1 MALLPTLPGINA
13 PIDRTEQKLDKLE
26 AKSAAKKI
34 LLAERSGMSGGATV
48 PDPWKNHDRA
58 VFLLEQEK
66 LAADARNEQA
76 IVSDDDLHTF
86 WGSRTQEGAS
96 IATGGA
102 RLVGDV
108 ASAPA
113 TAFADAQLSGVS
125 DEMRALYDVEQGYK
139 SQVEGLKS
147 AETALQFD
155 VMSGKLGPIEAAA
168 RRLELRNQQKALV
181 APDTEKLKAL
191 DVRPEQRNVAQNP
204 TGALAFAPSD
214 YQDAGLIEQELS
226 PRERIE
232 AAKNALKFA
241 GTVDKSI
248 EGITEGVINPLKR
261 DVLNADMNASVEAN
275 KASFTAASAAWDKGD
290 TGSALLETGKGIAGL
305 VKDFGANALD
315 NPDAALEYIA
325 ENVPQLAL
333 GAAGKTGQLMMAQ
346 TNLAYGADIYRKG
359 LEEYQAKNEGKLPT
373 QAEATEMLGWSL
385 SAAAAEQVGDMLTL
399 SPLKGPLSKVMGDAF
414 TQVKAGKLVTAAKE
428 LGRVPAAVASGVIS
442 EAPTEGYQTAV
453 EENLSKLNTDFDF
466 NTIAKAAGI
475 GGIVGGGLKGG
486 IETLVQTGDIVS
498 GGALTAL
505 GNQADSLKDKAKGV
519 VDADA
524 AKVAAFEEA
533 KTTGDVDKLID
544 FNADTFNPTAA
555 ITAMHHYTKTTEDD
569 VDPEDY
575 VQYGEGLVGVMEQQL
590 TVKEEAVKAL
600 PEDAT
605 ETDREALVQDF
616 EATREQ
622 VASMKLAVKSWRDEL
637 SGLTTVEDIDAAV
650 AEADTDI
657 TEADETVVAKATEST
672 SKVMTL
678 AMNRSSKVT
687 PEQLEALASNTS
699 NVLSTEQRS
708 FLTRAADAR
717 RAINALKDVEGVS
730 KEVFSGGNGNF
741 GLNDYQ
747 KDFDTAHKTG
757 NTEQATR
764 ALSELTRFTEGH
776 RAKFNLFSRAF
787 DASEKAGGTKTYS
800 FLPVGNNTGKWVVA
814 PKGMSWDAVRKK
826 GGVNISARNSGNL
839 LNAVEMEVKA
849 LEASAA
855 EMSAAMKIARPVRAQ
870 ASSATK
876 KVPKPL
882 PVQTPKDVT
891 QLSDEETSAQ
901 PVSAPKA
908 ESVSEESKEVDAL
921 QDLTSRLDSINAVV
935 PKDLTDW
942 VRANGRASTVA
953 LFERLLG
960 NPIIQAITDV
970 QLFTPEK
977 NSKRPEAGL
986 YHPKSRIIQIN
997 IAESALRHQA
1007 AGRQLKASKVV
1018 DTLIHEM
1025 VHALTYDLL
1034 ETNKELQAQVDHL
1047 QQQVRN
1053 WMKTKAGK
1061 ALPANVRERIN
1072 NSLESRHEFLTYA
1085 LTDKRAQVVFSR
1097 IPVKNG
1103 TSVLRELAD
1112 TLLRL
1117 LNEVLG
1123 SQAVPNSVLI
1133 EALNLTDELLTPLND
1148 KESTPQLNAT
1158 SDSSPEIGALEQK
1171 ETPASQDA
1179 DFEEEVSKAEA
1190 DLKAAEQK
1198 QTEEADAAEAA
1209 RRTQSWVDG
1218 RVAKTEARKS
1228 DYLGQTAG
1236 VLTAFKEAVV
1246 DRITANLFREKNL
1259 LSAYFKQ
1266 VAQSLHST
1274 TPRPLVAVSNFMA
1287 HVKVGDILMDEFLS
1301 HGMTEAQAP
1310 LVALFIQAH
1319 DKFVETINKVIPPS
1333 LNKKGLPNKDWYFRE
1348 PVEFFR
1354 NEDGKFD
1361 ANFLTAMA
1369 AGAFA
1374 LLAEEVNTPMYRTN
1388 EEIAMMLGLPKETD
1402 VGRDV
1407 RNRLRPMLAR
1417 RFAIE
1422 NKLGQFITDSLGI
1435 KIKDENTPVG
1445 ELERLRAHL
1454 GAHALN
1460 MLVELNLLQLN
1471 EVDIGTYAGK
1481 PADSVNEEDASEDEG
1496 AAGDDTIN
1504 KFRTDIFVSVPRDG
1518 KKLIEPLERIKS
1530 VSKGTGGVLATLFG
1544 MESAQQMP
1552 LLEPPKVTQ
1561 EDTNGGLQKVSKSVK
1576 RAMSKFASRQMSFR
1590 PAMTMLISAEQGFLE
1605 DIAGIENVEKL
1616 VMHAELRES
1625 AQAANDNLRRELEQL
1640 QDLWMH
1646 LSALGTPFRNF
1657 FSLPDQWKNSR
1668 IGYTG
1673 SWANMQTSK
1682 IARFLVS
1689 PVGWESE
1696 VVIDGSAP
1704 NKNQTS
1710 LDNFKL
1716 RVMEALGAKTD
1727 SQSDDVSLANW
1738 DKMTNDLDTAKHIV
1752 DAVAALR
1759 PVVALPVEQQKL
1771 SKEAQATIA
1780 NAVLKSKTKL
1790 HGFEALVALAQ
1801 YENAKAAG
1809 ESSFKAIVT
1818 SEVDGKTNGPMLS
1831 MWLLGVMDS
1840 TFAAMGGFYTHVSQ
1854 VRSFGQ
1860 WKPGNYDLYERTAS
1874 SLIGRLLSRGFEQKS
1889 LDALFNLLGSPLNED
1904 NSISKA
1910 GRDLVKNPL
1919 TTLIY
1924 GSGLETTVEKM
1935 TDVFIENVY
1944 KTMGQIAEG
1953 KAYGAQKL
1961 TGVAAWAQYQED
1973 LKEMSGMSQYLFPGE
1988 LEQAMETPMEA
1999 AALSNLRE
2007 EFKESIGKAVKD
2019 TINEDFKGYMDARKQ
2034 MVRQANGVWTM
2045 YDMVR
2050 TKLLDDLTEQLMDW
2064 GEIDFQWITVDTDKV
2079 IGKDKKGRP
2088 VFEKKKVRQP
2098 LRELTPA
2105 EKAPALEAIKDM
2117 EPRINTALSK
2127 RDGQLDAGIY
2137 VSKSARKASNSPTHT
2152 TDVKGVV
2159 NGEKTNHKSKPVMRV
2174 ESNPGVSIMANGVQ
2188 SLDGNT
2194 IVEVLAAL
2202 NLVGV
2207 HDAVLSALHDAA
2219 AAGQAMNQ
2227 QVMDML
2233 LNHSLP
2239 RESYESLERTLKGF
2253 AAYIEQNPGDIS
2265 KEALGELLNSQKED
2279 RKDPVSF
2286 TILVQRAARFAHEA
2300 DYNRLDGLS
2309 QLAVVDQYT
2318 IAAGIFDVPN
2328 SFNNLAA
2335 KKRDALSPKIDP
2347 ALLAIAAQLDEIVF
2361 AKKVPVAA
2369 KTAAKKTRSTQVT
2382 DFDLDALLQTEG
2394 ITANEV
2400 AAKLFNSIGTPQD
2413 GDTMGKL
2420 YREILKRGIKQLQGL
2435 PIVYAT
2441 SDSQIPEKAKDAY
2454 GWYHVDADGKAH
2466 LGIRGTSMGGSG
2478 VTTELVVHEILHA
2491 MVAWIID
2498 QAEKGHGSAEVL
2510 AAVADLEALRKE
2522 LKPLL
2527 EAEHSE
2533 AVSTLQE
2540 FVAWGMTNPA
2550 FQKAMAAVPMVE
2562 KGFAALKNKAQQFFR
2577 AISTIVFGVRGP
2589 AIETALSIF
2598 MARVSVIVG
2607 ESETTQ
2613 ATQAPGTYRMAA
2625 HNFNAVGLF
2634 NGLAAQGNGYTDPY
2648 LQERVAGLMST
2659 VVDAVGGP
2667 FQQFYQQI
2675 AQSATTPAGLVAN
2688 AQQQGLMPVTAG
2700 LRTSGFALGDQQAYA
2715 IEVLTETFKAI
2726 QRDTTRAAQQQLL
2739 KLFKETSKQVTAADL
2754 GGQAQWDAIFGAE
2767 AIDTD
2772 GDYLARFA
2780 AMALAYPPL
2789 VAKMGFT
2796 TQEVVRESTT
2806 LYGRL
2811 VAFFEGMMNA
2821 LSKAAHK
2828 AYAGQRADAKLDT
2841 LTKRLVLLEAKYQL
2855 RQQPSMM
2862 NDLLDGLEDKLTDV
2876 GESARKKLIELS
2888 QSSYLGGANNLY
2900 LKTAGN
2906 VVKMVAEQRVGYML
2920 DNVEKIYNRS
2930 VKGQMGILGSLFN
2943 ELRGTR
2949 DTNIMGRALMI
2960 KNKSREKERED
2971 INRDIAK
2978 LLADPFKEL
2987 SKKESDNITKV
2998 LLRTDVQALWGTF
3011 TDVEIRELL
3020 SRPAKLNAAIV
3031 QYQNQL
3037 PAALKTYYENQSDFT
3052 AFMLA
3057 VGEDKG
3063 DNTQLNIHN
3072 IADLS
3077 GTKQAGTL
3085 SDVEVEANIK
3095 VLDVLVTLKAL
3106 KFTNEG
3112 DRQNMASLMLREPE
3126 GVKTALLM
3134 HRGLM
3139 EKARTETFVGTERL
3153 MRKGYVPE
3161 IHNPHVELVPVPE
3174 GAMEDYIK
3182 QGYKYHYHL
3191 PADPAD
3197 VTYEPRVLM
3206 SVEKMTPRI
3215 VSGTLSITSMQSQ
3228 GSAVHSG
3235 LEMYDFSGVNTF
3247 NQHTNKRIAKK
3258 REQHIDRLFKA
3269 PHGKNLFDMQ
3279 VTRMTPIS
3287 NPNGEMVGY
3296 RYMMSHENRD
3306 ILLERNNNFAQVLA
3320 EMASTVFDKQTTP
3333 VHNREVLTA
3342 IKDQWEI
3349 EQSVNPEAFLLVG
3362 LDSADKDL
3370 RERYLAIPYETR
3382 KDIARIW
3389 GDNNMMIRRD
3399 LIDLHLGY
3407 RKASLTDLLTD
3418 NGKHEGIVKDF
3429 FLWLAKDVF
3438 NISPKGLRRILK
3450 AENIIMAVNQEIKD
3464 FFVVKSG
3471 VTTFW
3476 NIVSNLTLL
3485 KLYGVSIQEIV
3496 RSHKTALMGAR
3507 DWQKHDSE
3515 LRRLKAMKDSGLVI
3529 GSSSEM
3535 DQQIAVLEDQ
3545 MARNP
3550 VREVMMMGM
3559 MPTIVEDMDAAE
3571 DPYSYKSYAARKAE
3585 KVTQYIP
3592 GFVKQGAKWV
3602 YMTHDTGLYQI
3613 MSQGAQMSDFVAR
3626 YTLFEHLKTRR
3637 KNPLATGEAAIQAID
3652 AFINYDLPSNRW
3664 VQYANDMGIVR
3675 FTKYYLRIQAV
3686 LAHLYQ
3692 NNPARALFLATIEN
3706 YFSGLQTVMDS
3717 SLWNRIGSP
3726 LEGGPF
3732 DALEA
3737 IESGL
3742 VSRMLG
3748 KVF

>member
-1 MALLPTLPGINA
+1 MSDFDAAAYFKNAEARAASPVDPTKLSAKQLKVHQATQRTVARLEELAQRRLRNETDSLAGRLGFSPDGVLGSAINMAAASGNDVVKAAANAAQLPLEAVEVANKATTDEDAWLAFEMKQQGIATPEDEALLAQRSGVLGTNMEKLERAAKATEMAAAIDKNVNINGLTKQDEFSGEFQSGAPSRLIGDTANALLKGAVTVPEMAVGLADIVSKGAAGKAVEDAGINFKDTKQILDQYLT
-13 PIDRTEQKLDKLE
+13 PEQQAANAEVIQADGFVNTLKALADNP
-26 AKSAAKKI
+26 SAVKQF
-34 LLAERSGMSGGATV
+34 LAESIPAMLAGGVIGKGITKVAPMISTLG
-48 PDPWKNHDRA
+48 A
-58 VFLLEQEK
+58 G
-66 LAADARNEQA
+66 AA
-76 IVSDDDLHTF
+76 
-86 WGSRTQEGAS
+86 G
-96 IATGGA
+96 
-102 RLVGDV
+102 
-108 ASAPA
+108 
-113 TAFADAQLSGVS
+113 
-125 DEMRALYDVEQGYK
+125 
-139 SQVEGLKS
+139 EGLVMAGS
-147 AETALQFD
+147 NAEGIRQQTEDGYLTGKQAVLATLTAPVGAVVSRLGGRL
-155 VMSGKLGPIEAAA
+155 SGKLG
-168 RRLELRNQQKALV
+168 V
-181 APDTEKLKAL
+181 D
-191 DVRPEQRNVAQNP
+191 D
-204 TGALAFAPSD
+204 
-214 YQDAGLIEQELS
+214 IEQ
-226 PRERIE
+226 
-232 AAKNALKFA
+232 AA
-241 GTVDKSI
+241 VR
-248 EGITEGVINPLKR
+248 EGVEQVGR
-261 DVLNADMNASVEAN
+261 N
-275 KASFTAASAAWDKGD
+275 K
-290 TGSALLETGKGIAGL
+290 
-305 VKDFGANALD
+305 
-315 NPDAALEYIA
+315 
-325 ENVPQLAL
+325 
-333 GAAGKTGQLMMAQ
+333 
-346 TNLAYGADIYRKG
+346 
-359 LEEYQAKNEGKLPT
+359 
-373 QAEATEMLGWSL
+373 L
-385 SAAAAEQVGDMLTL
+385 SAAALT
-399 SPLKGPLSKVMGDAF
+399 
-414 TQVKAGKLVTAAKE
+414 
-428 LGRVPAAVASGVIS
+428 
-442 EAPTEGYQTAV
+442 
-453 EENLSKLNTDFDF
+453 
-466 NTIAKAAGI
+466 
-475 GGIVGGGLKGG
+475 GG
-486 IETLVQTGDIVS
+486 IEGLEEAAQTAGE
-498 GGALTAL
+498 TAL
-505 GNQADSLKDKAKGV
+505 SNVALDKEWDEGMGNALAIGAVTGAAMGAPLGLASGQDIDASAVGNQASKLAGKAKGLK
-519 VDADA
+519 DADA
-524 AKVAAFEEA
+524 AKVEAFEEA

-590 TVKEEAVKAL
+590 TAKEEAVKAL

-687 PEQLEALASNTS
+687 PEQLESLASNTS

-747 KDFDTAHKTG
+747 KDFDTAYKAG

-787 DASEKAGGTKTYS
+787 DASEKAGGAKTYS
-800 FLPVGNNTGKWVVA
+800 FLPVGNNTGKWVAA
-814 PKGMSWDAVRKK
+814 PKGMSWDDVRKK
-826 GGVNISARNSGNL
+826 GGVNISARNSGIL

-891 QLSDEETSAQ
+891 QLSDESLNEQLNQVDSNSPEFEVLDQEMTRREDEAYAQIMQEEASAQ
-901 PVSAPKA
+901 PVSAPKSEPQAKA
-908 ESVSEESKEVDAL
+908 EVSTA
-921 QDLTSRLDSINAVV
+921 
-935 PKDLTDW
+935 
-942 VRANGRASTVA
+942 
-953 LFERLLG
+953 
-960 NPIIQAITDV
+960 
-970 QLFTPEK
+970 
-977 NSKRPEAGL
+977 
-986 YHPKSRIIQIN
+986 
-997 IAESALRHQA
+997 
-1007 AGRQLKASKVV
+1007 
-1018 DTLIHEM
+1018 
-1025 VHALTYDLL
+1025 
-1034 ETNKELQAQVDHL
+1034 
-1047 QQQVRN
+1047 
-1053 WMKTKAGK
+1053 
-1061 ALPANVRERIN
+1061 
-1072 NSLESRHEFLTYA
+1072 
-1085 LTDKRAQVVFSR
+1085 
-1097 IPVKNG
+1097 
-1103 TSVLRELAD
+1103 
-1112 TLLRL
+1112 
-1117 LNEVLG
+1117 
-1123 SQAVPNSVLI
+1123 
-1133 EALNLTDELLTPLND
+1133 
-1148 KESTPQLNAT
+1148 
-1158 SDSSPEIGALEQK
+1158 
-1171 ETPASQDA
+1171 PASQDA
-1179 DFEEEVSKAEA
+1179 DFEEEVSKVEA

-1246 DRITANLFREKNL
+1246 DRITATLFREKNL

-1407 RNRLRPMLAR
+1407 RDRLRPMLAR

-1481 PADSVNEEDASEDEG
+1481 PAVSVNEEDASEDEG

-1590 PAMTMLISAEQGFLE
+1590 PTMNMLISAEQGFLE

-1696 VVIDGSAP
+1696 VVIDGSVP
-1704 NKNQTS
+1704 SKNQTS

-1973 LKEMSGMSQYLFPGE
+1973 LKEMTGMSQYLFPGE

-2019 TINEDFKGYMDARKQ
+2019 TINEDFKDYMDARKQ

-2265 KEALGELLNSQKED
+2265 KEALWELLNSQKED

-2369 KTAAKKTRSTQVT
+2369 KTAAKKNRSTQVT

-2454 GWYHVDADGKAH
+2454 GWYHVDAEGKAH

-2589 AIETALSIF
+2589 AMETALSIF

-2700 LRTSGFALGDQQAYA
+2700 LRTSGFVLGEQQAYA

-2726 QRDTTRAAQQQLL
+2726 QRDTTVAAQQQLL

-2754 GGQAQWDAIFGAE
+2754 GGQVQWDAIFGAE
-2767 AIDTD
+2767 TIDTN
-2772 GDYLARFA
+2772 GEYLARFA

-2796 TQEVVRESTT
+2796 TQEVVWESTT

-2978 LLADPFKEL
+2978 VLADPFKEL

-3063 DNTQLNIHN
+3063 DNTQLNIQN

-3471 VTTFW
+3471 VSTFW

-3559 MPTIVEDMDAAE
+3559 MPTIVEDMDAAD

>member
-13 PIDRTEQKLDKLE
+13 PIDRTEQKLDKLA

-96 IATGGA
+96 IATGTA

-181 APDTEKLKAL
+181 APDAEKLKAL

-346 TNLAYGADIYRKG
+346 TNLAYGVDIYRKG
-359 LEEYQAKNEGKLPT
+359 LEDYQAKNEGKLPT

-399 SPLKGPLSKVMGDAF
+399 SPLKGPLSKVMEDAF

-466 NTIAKAAGI
+466 NTIAKASGI

-524 AKVAAFEEA
+524 AKVEAFEEA

-590 TVKEEAVKAL
+590 TAKEEAVKAL

-605 ETDREALVQDF
+605 ETNREALVQDF

-687 PEQLEALASNTS
+687 PEQLESLASNTS

-717 RAINALKDVEGVS
+717 RAINALKNVEGVS

-747 KDFDTAHKTG
+747 KDFDTAYKAG

-814 PKGMSWDAVRKK
+814 PKGMSWDDVRKK
-826 GGVNISARNSGNL
+826 GGVNISARNSGKL
-839 LNAVEMEVKA
+839 LNAVQMEVKA
-849 LEASAA
+849 LEASTA
-855 EMSAAMKIARPVRAQ
+855 EMTAALKVAAPVQAQ
-870 ASSATK
+870 APAAPSATK
-876 KVPKPL
+876 KRPKPL
-882 PVQTPKDVT
+882 PVQAAKNTAVPAVT
-891 QLSDEETSAQ
+891 QVSDETLNEQLNQENNNPPEFAASNQDEGVQDDTRENYNEYTQMMQDEASAQ
-901 PVSAPKA
+901 PVSASKSEPQAKA
-908 ESVSEESKEVDAL
+908 E
-921 QDLTSRLDSINAVV
+921 
-935 PKDLTDW
+935 
-942 VRANGRASTVA
+942 
-953 LFERLLG
+953 
-960 NPIIQAITDV
+960 
-970 QLFTPEK
+970 
-977 NSKRPEAGL
+977 
-986 YHPKSRIIQIN
+986 
-997 IAESALRHQA
+997 
-1007 AGRQLKASKVV
+1007 
-1018 DTLIHEM
+1018 
-1025 VHALTYDLL
+1025 
-1034 ETNKELQAQVDHL
+1034 
-1047 QQQVRN
+1047 
-1053 WMKTKAGK
+1053 
-1061 ALPANVRERIN
+1061 
-1072 NSLESRHEFLTYA
+1072 
-1085 LTDKRAQVVFSR
+1085 
-1097 IPVKNG
+1097 
-1103 TSVLRELAD
+1103 
-1112 TLLRL
+1112 
-1117 LNEVLG
+1117 
-1123 SQAVPNSVLI
+1123 
-1133 EALNLTDELLTPLND
+1133 
-1148 KESTPQLNAT
+1148 ESTAPV
-1158 SDSSPEIGALEQK
+1158 SPVE
-1171 ETPASQDA
+1171 
-1179 DFEEEVSKAEA
+1179 DFEAEVSKAESDFA
-1190 DLKAAEQK
+1190 AAEAARVA
-1198 QTEEADAAEAA
+1198 EADAAEAA

-1236 VLTAFKEAVV
+1236 MLTAFNEAVV
-1246 DRITANLFREKNL
+1246 DRITASLFREKNL

-1266 VAQSLHST
+1266 VAQTLHST

-1319 DKFVETINKVIPPS
+1319 DKFVETINKVVPPS

-1407 RNRLRPMLAR
+1407 RDRLRPMLAR

-1445 ELERLRAHL
+1445 ELDRLRAHL

-1481 PADSVNEEDASEDEG
+1481 PAVSVNEEDASEDEG
-1496 AAGDDTIN
+1496 ATGDDTIN

-1696 VVIDGSAP
+1696 VVIDGSVP
-1704 NKNQTS
+1704 SKNQTS

-1738 DKMTNDLDTAKHIV
+1738 DKMTNDMDTAKHIV

-1840 TFAAMGGFYTHVSQ
+1840 TFAAMGGFFTHVSQ
-1854 VRSFGQ
+1854 VRSFGE

-1944 KTMGQIAEG
+1944 KTMGQIVEG

-1973 LKEMSGMSQYLFPGE
+1973 LKEMTGMSQYLFPGE

-2019 TINEDFKGYMDARKQ
+2019 TINEDFKDYMDARKQ

-2265 KEALGELLNSQKED
+2265 KEALGEVLNSQKED
-2279 RKDPVSF
+2279 RKDRVSF

-2369 KTAAKKTRSTQVT
+2369 KTAAKKTRSTQGT

-2454 GWYHVDADGKAH
+2454 GWYHVDAEGKAH

-2498 QAEKGHGSAEVL
+2498 QAEKGHGSPEVL

-2589 AIETALSIF
+2589 AMETALSMF

-2648 LQERVAGLMST
+2648 LQERVAGLMTT

-2726 QRDTTRAAQQQLL
+2726 QRNTTGAAQQQLL

-2767 AIDTD
+2767 AIDTN

-2978 LLADPFKEL
+2978 VLADPFKEL

-3296 RYMMSHENRD
+3296 RYMMGHENRD

-3550 VREVMMMGM
+3550 VREVMLMGM

>member
-1 MALLPTLPGINA
+1 MSEFDAAAYFREAAERAAKPLDTSLMSDKQRKVHAATQRAVARLDEIASRRIRNETESLAGQLGLDPDGLPGSVAN
-13 PIDRTEQKLDKLE
+13 
-26 AKSAAKKI
+26 
-34 LLAERSGMSGGATV
+34 
-48 PDPWKNHDRA
+48 
-58 VFLLEQEK
+58 
-66 LAADARNEQA
+66 LAA
-76 IVSDDDLHTF
+76 
-86 WGSRTQEGAS
+86 AS
-96 IATGGA
+96 
-102 RLVGDV
+102 VNDV
-108 ASAPA
+108 VKAAA
-113 TAFADAQLSGVS
+113 NAAQL
-125 DEMRALYDVEQGYK
+125 
-139 SQVEGLKS
+139 
-147 AETALQFD
+147 
-155 VMSGKLGPIEAAA
+155 P
-168 RRLELRNQQKALV
+168 LV
-181 APDTEKLKAL
+181 A
-191 DVRPEQRNVAQNP
+191 
-204 TGALAFAPSD
+204 
-214 YQDAGLIEQELS
+214 IE
-226 PRERIE
+226 
-232 AAKNALKFA
+232 
-241 GTVDKSI
+241 V
-248 EGITEGVINPLKR
+248 
-261 DVLNADMNASVEAN
+261 AN
-275 KASFTAASAAWDKGD
+275 KATTDEGAWLAFEMQQRGIATPEDKALLAKRSGVLGTNLEKLDRAAKALEMAKSIDKNVNIDGLTNQDEFTGNFQSGVPSRLIGD
-290 TGSALLETGKGIAGL
+290 T
-305 VKDFGANALD
+305 ANALLKGVVSVPEMAVGLAD
-315 NPDAALEYIA
+315 IA
-325 ENVPQLAL
+325 SK
-333 GAAGKTGQLMMAQ
+333 GAAGKAVEKAGIRFKDTKQILDQ
-346 TNLAYGADIYRKG
+346 YLTP
-359 LEEYQAKNEGKLPT
+359 EQQAANAEVL
-373 QAEATEMLGWSL
+373 QAEGFGNTLSALADNPSAIKQFLAESLPNMLAGGVIGKVVTKIAPAISTLGAGAIGEGLVMAGANAEQIRQQTEDGLLTGKQAALAALTAPFGAAVSRVGGSLANKLGVDDIEQAAVREGLKETGRNKL
-385 SAAAAEQVGDMLTL
+385 SAAVLT
-399 SPLKGPLSKVMGDAF
+399 
-414 TQVKAGKLVTAAKE
+414 
-428 LGRVPAAVASGVIS
+428 
-442 EAPTEGYQTAV
+442 
-453 EENLSKLNTDFDF
+453 
-466 NTIAKAAGI
+466 
-475 GGIVGGGLKGG
+475 GG
-486 IETLVQTGDIVS
+486 IEALEEGAQTAGE
-498 GGALTAL
+498 TAL
-505 GNQADSLKDKAKGV
+505 SNVALGKEWDEGMGNAVAIGAVTGAALGGPLGLVRGQNVDVSTVGDQAAALKVKAQGFM
-519 VDADA
+519 DADT
-524 AKVAAFEEA
+524 AKVEAFEEA
-533 KTTGDVDKLID
+533 KSTGDVDKLID
-544 FNADTFNPTAA
+544 INADTFNPTAA
-555 ITAMHHYTKTTEDD
+555 ITALHHYTKTTEDD
-569 VDPEDY
+569 VDPEDF
-575 VQYGEGLVGVMEQQL
+575 VQYGEGLVGVMENQL
-590 TVKEEAVKAL
+590 AAKEEAVKAL
-600 PEDAT
+600 PEDAP
-605 ETDREALVQDF
+605 EADRASLVQDF

-637 SGLTTVEDIDAAV
+637 DGASTLDEAETIV

-657 TEADETVVAKATEST
+657 TEADETVVAKATESAN
-672 SKVMTL
+672 KVLTL
-678 AMNRSSKVT
+678 AMNRSTKIT
-687 PEQLEALASNTS
+687 PEQMESLAANTS
-699 NVLSTEQRS
+699 NALSTEQRS
-708 FLTRAADAR
+708 FLTRSAEAR
-717 RAINALKDVEGVS
+717 RAVNALKDVEGVS
-730 KEVFSGGNGNF
+730 KEVFSGGNGNV
-741 GLNDYQ
+741 GLSSYQ
-747 KDFDTAHKTG
+747 KDFDTAYKAGDTV
-757 NTEQATR
+757 QATR
-764 ALSELTRFTEGH
+764 ALNELSRFTAGH
-776 RAKFNLFSRAF
+776 QNKFNLFSRAF
-787 DASEKAGGTKTYS
+787 DASEKAGGAKTYS
-800 FLPVGNNTGKWVVA
+800 FLPVGNNTGKWTVA
-814 PKGMSWDAVRKK
+814 PKGMSWDDVRKK
-826 GGVNISARNSGNL
+826 GGVNISARNSGKM
-839 LNAVEMEVKA
+839 LNAIQMEVKA
-849 LEASAA
+849 LEASTA
-855 EMSAAMKIARPVRAQ
+855 EMTAALKVAVPVQAQ
-870 ASSATK
+870 APAAPSATK
-876 KVPKPL
+876 KMPKPL
-882 PVQTPKDVT
+882 PVQAAKNTVIPAVT
-891 QLSDEETSAQ
+891 QLSDEALNEQLNQENNNPPEFAASNQDEGVQDDTRENYNEYTQMMQDEASAQ
-901 PVSAPKA
+901 PVSAPKSEPQA
-908 ESVSEESKEVDAL
+908 KAEESTA
-921 QDLTSRLDSINAVV
+921 
-935 PKDLTDW
+935 
-942 VRANGRASTVA
+942 
-953 LFERLLG
+953 
-960 NPIIQAITDV
+960 
-970 QLFTPEK
+970 
-977 NSKRPEAGL
+977 
-986 YHPKSRIIQIN
+986 
-997 IAESALRHQA
+997 
-1007 AGRQLKASKVV
+1007 
-1018 DTLIHEM
+1018 
-1025 VHALTYDLL
+1025 
-1034 ETNKELQAQVDHL
+1034 
-1047 QQQVRN
+1047 
-1053 WMKTKAGK
+1053 
-1061 ALPANVRERIN
+1061 
-1072 NSLESRHEFLTYA
+1072 
-1085 LTDKRAQVVFSR
+1085 
-1097 IPVKNG
+1097 PV
-1103 TSVLRELAD
+1103 
-1112 TLLRL
+1112 
-1117 LNEVLG
+1117 
-1123 SQAVPNSVLI
+1123 
-1133 EALNLTDELLTPLND
+1133 
-1148 KESTPQLNAT
+1148 
-1158 SDSSPEIGALEQK
+1158 SPVE
-1171 ETPASQDA
+1171 
-1179 DFEEEVSKAEA
+1179 DFEAEVSKAES
-1190 DLKAAEQK
+1190 DFVAAEAARVAEVD
-1198 QTEEADAAEAA
+1198 TAEAA

-1218 RVAKTEARKS
+1218 RVTKTEARKS

-1236 VLTAFKEAVV
+1236 LLTAFKEAVV
-1246 DRITANLFREKNL
+1246 DRITAPLFREKNL

-1266 VAQSLHST
+1266 AAQSLHST

-1301 HGMTEAQAP
+1301 QGLTEAQAP

-1319 DKFVETINKVIPPS
+1319 DNFVETINKVIPPS
-1333 LNKKGLPNKDWYFRE
+1333 LNKKGLPNKEWYFRE

-1388 EEIAMMLGLPKETD
+1388 EEIAMMLGLPKETN

-1445 ELERLRAHL
+1445 ELDRLRAHL

-1471 EVDIGTYAGK
+1471 EVDIGTHAGK
-1481 PADSVNEEDASEDEG
+1481 PAVSVNEEDTSEDEG

-1518 KKLIEPLERIKS
+1518 KKLIEPLERLKS

-1544 MESAQQMP
+1544 MEGAQQMP

-1590 PAMTMLISAEQGFLE
+1590 PTMTMLIGAEQGFLE

-1657 FSLPDQWKNSR
+1657 FSLPNQWKNSR

-1704 NKNQTS
+1704 SKNQTS

-1840 TFAAMGGFYTHVSQ
+1840 TFAAMGGFFTHVSQ
-1854 VRSFGQ
+1854 VRSFGE
-1860 WKPGNYDLYERTAS
+1860 WKPGNYDLYERIAS
-1874 SLIGRLLSRGFEQKS
+1874 SLIGRLLNRGFDQKS

-1924 GSGLETTVEKM
+1924 GSGLDTTVEKM

-1944 KTMGQIAEG
+1944 KTMGQIVEG

-1961 TGVAAWAQYQED
+1961 TGVAAWAQFQED
-1973 LKEMSGMSQYLFPGE
+1973 LKEMTGMSQYLFPSE

-1999 AALSNLRE
+1999 TALSNLRE

-2034 MVRQANGVWTM
+2034 MVRQANGVWNM
-2045 YDMVR
+2045 YDIVR
-2050 TKLLDDLTEQLMDW
+2050 TKLLDDLTEKLMDW
-2064 GEIDFQWITVDTDKV
+2064 GEVDFQWITVDTDKV

-2127 RDGQLDAGIY
+2127 RDGELDAGIY
-2137 VSKSARKASNSPTHT
+2137 VSKSARKASNSPTLT

-2159 NGEKTNHKSKPVMRV
+2159 NGAKTNHKSKPVMRV

-2253 AAYIEQNPGDIS
+2253 AAYIEQNPNDIS
-2265 KEALGELLNSQKED
+2265 KEALGKLLNSQKED
-2279 RKDPVSF
+2279 RKDRVSF
-2286 TILVQRAARFAHEA
+2286 TILVQRAARFAYEA

-2335 KKRDALSPKIDP
+2335 KKRDALSAKIDP
-2347 ALLAIAAQLDEIVF
+2347 ALLAIAGQLDEIVF

-2369 KTAAKKTRSTQVT
+2369 KTTAKKTRSTQDT

-2394 ITANEV
+2394 ITANV
-2400 AAKLFNSIGTPQD
+2400 IAAKLFNSIGTPQD

-2420 YREILKRGIKQLQGL
+2420 YREILKRSIKQLQGL
-2435 PIVYAT
+2435 QIVYAT

-2454 GWYHVDADGKAH
+2454 GWYHVDAEGKAH
-2466 LGIRGTSMGGSG
+2466 LGIRGTALGNSG
-2478 VTTELVVHEILHA
+2478 ITTELVVHEILHA
-2491 MVAWIID
+2491 MVAGIID
-2498 QAEKGHGSAEVL
+2498 QAEQGQGSAEVL

-2522 LKPLL
+2522 LKPQL

-2550 FQKAMAAVPMVE
+2550 FQKAMAAVPVVE

-2577 AISTIVFGVRGP
+2577 AISTIVFGARGP
-2589 AIETALSIF
+2589 AMETALSMF

-2607 ESETTQ
+2607 EAETVQ
-2613 ATQAPGTYRMAA
+2613 VAPAPGTQRMAA

-2634 NGLAAQGNGYTDPY
+2634 NGLAVQGNGYTDPY
-2648 LQERVAGLMST
+2648 LQEKVAGLMTT

-2675 AQSATTPAGLVAN
+2675 AQSASSPAALIAN

-2726 QRDTTRAAQQQLL
+2726 QRDTTLEAEKQLL
-2739 KLFKETSKQVTAADL
+2739 KLFKEASQQVTAADL
-2754 GGQAQWDAIFGAE
+2754 GGQTQWDAVFGAK
-2767 AIDTD
+2767 AIDD
-2772 GDYLARFA
+2772 QGAYLARFA

-2796 TQEVVRESTT
+2796 TQEVTQTATT
-2806 LYGRL
+2806 LYERL
-2811 VAFFEGMMNA
+2811 VAFFESMMNILA
-2821 LSKAAHK
+2821 KAAHK
-2828 AYAGQRADAKLDT
+2828 AYGGQQADAKLDT

-2855 RQQPSMM
+2855 RQQPGRFDS
-2862 NDLLDGLEDKLTDV
+2862 LLEGLEDRM
-2876 GESARKKLIELS
+2876 ESAGDSVRSKLIELS
-2888 QSSYLGGANNLY
+2888 KSSYMGGANNLL
-2900 LKTAGN
+2900 LKTTGN
-2906 VVKMVAEQRVGYML
+2906 VVNVVVEQRVGQL
-2920 DNVEKIYNRS
+2920 LNNVEKLYNRS

-2943 ELRGTR
+2943 ELRNTR
-2949 DTNIMGRALMI
+2949 DTNLLARVLL
-2960 KNKSREKERED
+2960 NKTKTREKERKD

-2978 LLADPFKEL
+2978 VLRDAFKEL
-2987 SKKESDNITKV
+2987 STTETKGITQV
-2998 LLRTDVQALWGTF
+2998 LLRTDVQALLGTF
-3011 TDVEIRELL
+3011 TEVEIQGLL
-3020 SRPAKLNAAIV
+3020 SSPAKLAAAV
-3031 QYQNQL
+3031 LQYQQQL

-3063 DNTQLNIHN
+3063 ASTALNVLN

-3077 GTKQAGTL
+3077 GTKKKGTL
-3085 SDVEVEANIK
+3085 SDVEVETNSK
-3095 VLDVLVTLKAL
+3095 LLDVLITLKAL
-3106 KFTNEG
+3106 QFTPVAQRESMS
-3112 DRQNMASLMLREPE
+3112 QLMGREPE
-3126 GVKTALLM
+3126 GVKTALLL
-3134 HRGLM
+3134 HRNLM

-3161 IHNPHVELVPVPE
+3161 IHNPFIEPVVVPAGLKE
-3174 GAMEDYIK
+3174 EYIK
-3182 QGYKYHYHL
+3182 QGYTYHYDL
-3191 PADPAD
+3191 PADPSD

-3206 SVEKMTPRI
+3206 TVEKMTPRI
-3215 VSGTLSITSMQSQ
+3215 VSGTLSTTSMQSQ

-3235 LEMYDFSGVNTF
+3235 LEMYDFSGLN
-3247 NQHTNKRIAKK
+3247 NYNLLTNNRIAKK
-3258 REQHIDRLFKA
+3258 REQAINQLFTK
-3269 PHGKNLFDMQ
+3269 PHGKDLFKDQ
-3279 VTRMTPIS
+3279 STHMTPVF
-3287 NPNGEMVGY
+3287 NPNGDIVGY
-3296 RYMMSHENRD
+3296 RYMMNHEGRNAV
-3306 ILLERNNNFAQVLA
+3306 LERNNNFAQVLA
-3320 EMASTVFDKQTTP
+3320 EMASSVFDKRTTP

-3342 IKDQWEI
+3342 IKQQWEL
-3349 EQSVNPEAFLLVG
+3349 EQSDNPEAFLLVG

-3407 RKASLTDLLTD
+3407 RKASLIDLLTD
-3418 NGKHEGIVKDF
+3418 DGKHTGVVKSF

-3438 NISPKGLRRILK
+3438 NIGPKGLRRILK

-3476 NIVSNLTLL
+3476 NIVSNLSLL
-3485 KLYGVSIQEIV
+3485 KLYGVSIREV
-3496 RSHKTALMGAR
+3496 WRSHRVALKGAR
-3507 DWQKHDSE
+3507 DWHRDDSE
-3515 LRRLKAMKDSGLVI
+3515 LRRLTAMKDSGLVI

-3535 DQQIAVLEDQ
+3535 DQQIAILEGQ
-3545 MARNP
+3545 MARNQ
-3550 VREVMMMGM
+3550 VREVMLLGM
-3559 MPTIVEDMDAAE
+3559 MPTIVEDMDAAD

-3602 YMTHDTGLYQI
+3602 YMTHDTGLYQV

-3626 YTLFEHLKTRR
+3626 YTLYEHLKTRR
-3637 KNPLATGEAAIQAID
+3637 KNPLNTGEAAIQAID

-3664 VQYANDMGIVR
+3664 VQYANDMGMVR

-3692 NNPARALFLATIEN
+3692 TNPARALFLATIEN

-3742 VSRMLG
+3742 VARALG
-3748 KVF
+3748 KIF

>member
-1 MALLPTLPGINA
+1 MSEFDAAAYFREAAERAAKPLDTSRMSDKQREVHAATQRAVARLDEIASRRIRNETESLAGQLGLDPDGLPGSVANLAAASVNDAVKAAANA
-13 PIDRTEQKLDKLE
+13 AQLPLE
-26 AKSAAKKI
+26 A
-34 LLAERSGMSGGATV
+34 
-48 PDPWKNHDRA
+48 
-58 VFLLEQEK
+58 
-66 LAADARNEQA
+66 
-76 IVSDDDLHTF
+76 
-86 WGSRTQEGAS
+86 
-96 IATGGA
+96 
-102 RLVGDV
+102 
-108 ASAPA
+108 
-113 TAFADAQLSGVS
+113 
-125 DEMRALYDVEQGYK
+125 
-139 SQVEGLKS
+139 
-147 AETALQFD
+147 
-155 VMSGKLGPIEAAA
+155 IE
-168 RRLELRNQQKALV
+168 V
-181 APDTEKLKAL
+181 
-191 DVRPEQRNVAQNP
+191 
-204 TGALAFAPSD
+204 
-214 YQDAGLIEQELS
+214 
-226 PRERIE
+226 
-232 AAKNALKFA
+232 
-241 GTVDKSI
+241 
-248 EGITEGVINPLKR
+248 
-261 DVLNADMNASVEAN
+261 AN
-275 KASFTAASAAWDKGD
+275 KATTDEDAWLAFEMQQRGIATPEDKALLAKRSGVLGTNLEKLDRAAKALEMAKSIDKNVNIDGLTNQDEFTGNFQSGVPSRLIGD
-290 TGSALLETGKGIAGL
+290 T
-305 VKDFGANALD
+305 ANALLKGAVSVPEMAVGLAD
-315 NPDAALEYIA
+315 IA
-325 ENVPQLAL
+325 SK
-333 GAAGKTGQLMMAQ
+333 GAAGKAV
-346 TNLAYGADIYRKG
+346 
-359 LEEYQAKNEGKLPT
+359 EEAGIRFKDTKQILDQYLTPEQQAANAEVL
-373 QAEATEMLGWSL
+373 QAEGFGNTLSALADNPSAIKQFLAESLPSMLAGGVIGKGVAKLAPAISTLGAGAIGEGLVMAGANAEQIRQQTEDGLLTGKQAALAALTAPLGAAVSRVGGRLANKLGVDDIEQAAVREGLKETGRNKL
-385 SAAAAEQVGDMLTL
+385 SAAVLT
-399 SPLKGPLSKVMGDAF
+399 
-414 TQVKAGKLVTAAKE
+414 
-428 LGRVPAAVASGVIS
+428 
-442 EAPTEGYQTAV
+442 
-453 EENLSKLNTDFDF
+453 
-466 NTIAKAAGI
+466 
-475 GGIVGGGLKGG
+475 GG
-486 IETLVQTGDIVS
+486 IEALEEGAQTAGE
-498 GGALTAL
+498 TAL
-505 GNQADSLKDKAKGV
+505 SNVALGKEWDEGMGNAVAIGAVTGAALGGPLGLASGQDVDVSALAGKVKGLKE
-519 VDADA
+519 ADA
-524 AKVAAFEEA
+524 AKVEAFEEA

-544 FNADTFNPTAA
+544 INADTFNPTAA
-555 ITAMHHYTKTTEDD
+555 ITALNHYTKTTEDD
-569 VDPEDY
+569 VDPEDFF
-575 VQYGEGLVGVMEQQL
+575 QYGEGLVGVMENQL
-590 TVKEEAVKAL
+590 AAKEEAVKAL
-600 PEDAT
+600 PEDAP
-605 ETDREALVQDF
+605 EADRASLVQDF

-637 SGLTTVEDIDAAV
+637 DGALTLDEAETLV

-657 TEADETVVAKATEST
+657 TDADETVVAKATEST
-672 SKVMTL
+672 SKVLTL
-678 AMNRSSKVT
+678 AMNRSTKIT
-687 PEQLEALASNTS
+687 PDQMESLAANTS
-699 NVLSTEQRS
+699 NALSTEQRS
-708 FLTRAADAR
+708 FLSRSAEAR
-717 RAINALKDVEGVS
+717 RAVNALKDVEGVS
-730 KEVFSGGNGNF
+730 TEVFSGGNGNV
-741 GLNDYQ
+741 GLSSYQ
-747 KDFDTAHKTG
+747 KDFDTAYKAGDTV
-757 NTEQATR
+757 QATR
-764 ALSELTRFTEGH
+764 ALNELSRFTAGH
-776 RAKFNLFSRAF
+776 RNKFNLFSRAF
-787 DASEKAGGTKTYS
+787 DASEKAGGAKTYS
-800 FLPVGNNTGKWVVA
+800 FLPVGNNTGKWTVA
-814 PKGMSWDAVRKK
+814 PKGMSWDDVRKK
-826 GGVNISARNSGNL
+826 GGVNISARNSGKV
-839 LNAVEMEVKA
+839 LNAVQMEVKA

-891 QLSDEETSAQ
+891 QLSDEKTSAQ

-960 NPIIQAITDV
+960 NPTIQAITDV

-1158 SDSSPEIGALEQK
+1158 SDNSPEIGALEQK
-1171 ETPASQDA
+1171 EAPASQDA
-1179 DFEEEVSKAEA
+1179 DFEEEVSKVEA

-1246 DRITANLFREKNL
+1246 DRITANLFRKKNL
-1259 LSAYFKQ
+1259 LPAYFKQ

-1319 DKFVETINKVIPPS
+1319 DKFVETINKVVPPS

-1388 EEIAMMLGLPKETD
+1388 EEIAMMLGLPKETN

-1407 RNRLRPMLAR
+1407 RDQLRPMLAR

-1481 PADSVNEEDASEDEG
+1481 PAVSVNEEDASEDEG
-1496 AAGDDTIN
+1496 AAGDDAIN

-1518 KKLIEPLERIKS
+1518 KKLIEPLERLKS

-1544 MESAQQMP
+1544 MEGAQQMP

-1590 PAMTMLISAEQGFLE
+1590 PAMAMLMSAEQGFLE

-1668 IGYTG
+1668 IGYIG

-1704 NKNQTS
+1704 SKNQTS

-1738 DKMTNDLDTAKHIV
+1738 DKMTHDLDTAKHIV

-1818 SEVDGKTNGPMLS
+1818 SDVDGKTNGPMLS

-1840 TFAAMGGFYTHVSQ
+1840 TFAAMGGFFTHVSQ
-1854 VRSFGQ
+1854 VRSFGE

-1874 SLIGRLLSRGFEQKS
+1874 SLISRLLNRGFDQKS

-1910 GRDLVKNPL
+1910 GRDLIKIPL

-1924 GSGLETTVEKM
+1924 GSGLDTTVEKM

-1944 KTMGQIAEG
+1944 KTMGQIVEG

-1961 TGVAAWAQYQED
+1961 TGVAAWTQFQED
-1973 LKEMSGMSQYLFPGE
+1973 LKEMTGMSQYLFPSE

-2034 MVRQANGVWTM
+2034 MVRQANGVWNM
-2045 YDMVR
+2045 YDIVR
-2050 TKLLDDLTEQLMDW
+2050 TKLLDDLTEQLMNW
-2064 GEIDFQWITVDTDKV
+2064 GELDFQWITVDTDKV

-2127 RDGQLDAGIY
+2127 RDGELDAGIY
-2137 VSKSARKASNSPTHT
+2137 VSKSARKVSNSPTLT

-2159 NGEKTNHKSKPVMRV
+2159 NGAKTNHKSKPVMRV

-2253 AAYIEQNPGDIS
+2253 AAYIKQNPDDIS
-2265 KEALGELLNSQKED
+2265 KEALWELLNSQKED
-2279 RKDPVSF
+2279 RKDRVSF

-2335 KKRDALSPKIDP
+2335 KKRDALSAKIDP
-2347 ALLAIAAQLDEIVF
+2347 ALLAIAGQLDELVF
-2361 AKKVPVAA
+2361 AKKVPVEA
-2369 KTAAKKTRSTQVT
+2369 KTTDKKTRSTQDT

-2394 ITANEV
+2394 ITANV
-2400 AAKLFNSIGTPQD
+2400 IAAKLFNSIGTPQD

-2420 YREILKRGIKQLQGL
+2420 YREILKRSIKQLQGL

-2441 SDSQIPEKAKDAY
+2441 SDSQIPGKAKDAY

-2466 LGIRGTSMGGSG
+2466 LGIRGTALGNSG
-2478 VTTELVVHEILHA
+2478 ITTELVVHEILHA
-2491 MVAWIID
+2491 MVAGIID
-2498 QAEKGHGSAEVL
+2498 QAEQGQGSAEVL

-2550 FQKAMAAVPMVE
+2550 FQKAMAAVPVAE

-2577 AISTIVFGVRGP
+2577 AISTIVFGARGP
-2589 AIETALSIF
+2589 AMETALSMF

-2607 ESETTQ
+2607 EAETVQ
-2613 ATQAPGTYRMAA
+2613 VAPAPGTQRMAA
-2625 HNFNAVGLF
+2625 PNFNAVGLF
-2634 NGLAAQGNGYTDPY
+2634 NGLAVQGNGYTDPY
-2648 LQERVAGLMST
+2648 LQEKVAGLMTT

-2667 FQQFYQQI
+2667 FQQFYLQI
-2675 AQSATTPAGLVAN
+2675 AQSASSPAALIAN

-2726 QRDTTRAAQQQLL
+2726 QRDTTLEAEKQLL
-2739 KLFKETSKQVTAADL
+2739 KLFKEASQQVTAADL
-2754 GGQAQWDAIFGAE
+2754 GGQTQWDAVFGAK
-2767 AIDTD
+2767 AIDD
-2772 GDYLARFA
+2772 QGAYLARFA

-2796 TQEVVRESTT
+2796 TQEVTQTATT
-2806 LYGRL
+2806 LYERL
-2811 VAFFEGMMNA
+2811 VAFFESMMNSLA
-2821 LSKAAHK
+2821 KAAHK
-2828 AYAGQRADAKLDT
+2828 AYGGQQADAKLDT

-2855 RQQPSMM
+2855 RQQPGRFDS
-2862 NDLLDGLEDKLTDV
+2862 LLEGLEDRM
-2876 GESARKKLIELS
+2876 ESAGDSVRSKLIELS
-2888 QSSYLGGANNLY
+2888 KSSYMGGANNLL
-2900 LKTAGN
+2900 LKTTGN
-2906 VVKMVAEQRVGYML
+2906 VVNVVAEQRVGQL
-2920 DNVEKIYNRS
+2920 LNNVEKLYNRS

-2949 DTNIMGRALMI
+2949 DTNLLARVLLI
-2960 KNKSREKERED
+2960 KTKAREKDRKD

-2978 LLADPFKEL
+2978 VLRDAFKEL
-2987 SKKESDNITKV
+2987 STTEIEGITQV
-2998 LLRTDVQALWGTF
+2998 LLRTDVQALLGAF
-3011 TDVEIRELL
+3011 TEVEIQGLL
-3020 SRPAKLNAAIV
+3020 SSPAKLAAAV
-3031 QYQNQL
+3031 LQYQQQL

-3063 DNTQLNIHN
+3063 ASTALNVLN

-3077 GTKQAGTL
+3077 GTKKKGTL
-3085 SDVEVEANIK
+3085 SDVEVETNSK
-3095 VLDVLVTLKAL
+3095 LLDVLITLKAL
-3106 KFTNEG
+3106 QFTPVAQ
-3112 DRQNMASLMLREPE
+3112 RKSMSQLMGREPE
-3126 GVKTALLM
+3126 GVKTALLL
-3134 HRGLM
+3134 HRNLM

-3161 IHNPHVELVPVPE
+3161 IHNPFIEPVVVPAGLKE
-3174 GAMEDYIK
+3174 EYIK
-3182 QGYKYHYHL
+3182 QGYTYHYDL
-3191 PADPAD
+3191 PADPSD

-3206 SVEKMTPRI
+3206 TVEKMTPRI
-3215 VSGTLSITSMQSQ
+3215 VSGTLSTTSMQSQ

-3235 LEMYDFSGVNTF
+3235 LEMYDFSGVN
-3247 NQHTNKRIAKK
+3247 NYNLLTNNRIAKK
-3258 REQHIDRLFKA
+3258 REQAIDRLFTK
-3269 PHGKNLFDMQ
+3269 PHGKDLFNDQ
-3279 VTRMTPIS
+3279 STHMTPVF
-3287 NPNGEMVGY
+3287 NPNGDIVGY
-3296 RYMMSHENRD
+3296 RYMMNHEGRNVV
-3306 ILLERNNNFAQVLA
+3306 LERNNNFAQVLA
-3320 EMASTVFDKQTTP
+3320 EMASSVFDKRTTP

-3342 IKDQWEI
+3342 IKQQWDL
-3349 EQSVNPEAFLLVG
+3349 EQTDNPEAFLLVG

-3407 RKASLTDLLTD
+3407 RKASLIDLLTD
-3418 NGKHEGIVKDF
+3418 DGKHTGVVKSF

-3438 NISPKGLRRILK
+3438 NIGPKGLRRILK

-3476 NIVSNLTLL
+3476 NIVSNLSLL
-3485 KLYGVSIQEIV
+3485 KLYGVSIREV
-3496 RSHKTALMGAR
+3496 WRSHRVALKGAR
-3507 DWQKHDSE
+3507 DWHRDDSE
-3515 LRRLKAMKDSGLVI
+3515 LRRLTAMKDSGLVI

-3535 DQQIAVLEDQ
+3535 DQQIAVLEGQ

-3550 VREVMMMGM
+3550 VREVMLLGM
-3559 MPTIVEDMDAAE
+3559 MPTIVEDMDAAD
-3571 DPYSYKSYAARKAE
+3571 DPYSYKSYAARKAA

-3602 YMTHDTGLYQI
+3602 YMTHDTGLYRV

-3626 YTLFEHLKTRR
+3626 YTLYEHLKTRR
-3637 KNPLATGEAAIQAID
+3637 KNPLNTGEAAIQAID

-3664 VQYANDMGIVR
+3664 VQYANDMGMVR

-3692 NNPARALFLATIEN
+3692 TNPARALLLATIEN

-3742 VSRMLG
+3742 VARALG
-3748 KVF
+3748 KIF

>member
-1 MALLPTLPGINA
+1 MSFDAEKYFERVASLHSDDSPELSAKKEALKNKAFFKREGIVEKAERTERNRNTLAGLLGLDTEDTLGGVVNSVASSVDGYRDLANTAKNAVFEGYALANELPTTEVEREAFARIQEGIATPEDLALLDKKPTAGKRLKQA
-13 PIDRTEQKLDKLE
+13 HAARELSKKLE
-26 AKSAAKKI
+26 
-34 LLAERSGMSGGATV
+34 L
-48 PDPWKNHDRA
+48 PDLDGIIA
-58 VFLLEQEK
+58 
-66 LAADARNEQA
+66 EQA
-76 IVSDDDLHTF
+76 DGTKPSSIERRLIGDTALGLLKGIVSVPEMAVGL
-86 WGSRTQEGAS
+86 AS
-96 IATGGA
+96 IA
-102 RLVGDV
+102 
-108 ASAPA
+108 S
-113 TAFADAQLSGVS
+113 
-125 DEMRALYDVEQGYK
+125 K
-139 SQVEGLKS
+139 
-147 AETALQFD
+147 
-155 VMSGKLGPIEAAA
+155 
-168 RRLELRNQQKALV
+168 
-181 APDTEKLKAL
+181 
-191 DVRPEQRNVAQNP
+191 
-204 TGALAFAPSD
+204 
-214 YQDAGLIEQELS
+214 
-226 PRERIE
+226 
-232 AAKNALKFA
+232 
-241 GTVDKSI
+241 
-248 EGITEGVINPLKR
+248 
-261 DVLNADMNASVEAN
+261 
-275 KASFTAASAAWDKGD
+275 
-290 TGSALLETGKGIAGL
+290 
-305 VKDFGANALD
+305 
-315 NPDAALEYIA
+315 
-325 ENVPQLAL
+325 
-333 GAAGKTGQLMMAQ
+333 GAAGKEVEDAGIRFAETKQILDQYLSPEQQAANAEVLEAEGFRNTLNALADNPSAVKQFLVESLPSMLAGGVIGKGITKAAPMISTVTKDAAGKSITKVAPMIGTLGGGAAGEGLVMAGSNAEGIRQQTEDGYLTGKQAALAALTAPVGAVVARLGGRLAGKLGVDDVEQ
-346 TNLAYGADIYRKG
+346 AAVRGTLIKSGHNRVTNAALTGGIEG
-359 LEEYQAKNEGKLPT
+359 LEEAAQTAGET
-373 QAEATEMLGWSL
+373 AL
-385 SAAAAEQVGDMLTL
+385 SNVALDKEWD
-399 SPLKGPLSKVMGDAF
+399 KGMGN
-414 TQVKAGKLVTAAKE
+414 
-428 LGRVPAAVASGVIS
+428 AVAIGAVTGTAMGAPLGLASGQNIDVS
-442 EAPTEGYQTAV
+442 AV
-453 EENLSKLNTDFDF
+453 
-466 NTIAKAAGI
+466 
-475 GGIVGGGLKGG
+475 
-486 IETLVQTGDIVS
+486 
-498 GGALTAL
+498 
-505 GNQADSLKDKAKGV
+505 GNQASKLAGKAKGLK
-519 VDADA
+519 DADA
-524 AKVAAFEEA
+524 AKVEAFEEA

-575 VQYGEGLVGVMEQQL
+575 VQYGEGLVGAMEQQL
-590 TVKEEAVKAL
+590 TAKEEAVKAL

-672 SKVMTL
+672 SKVLTL

-687 PEQLEALASNTS
+687 PEQLESLANNTS
-699 NVLSTEQRS
+699 NVLNTEQRS

-717 RAINALKDVEGVS
+717 RAINALKNVEGVS

-747 KDFDTAHKTG
+747 KDFDTAYKAG

-814 PKGMSWDAVRKK
+814 PKGMSWDDVRKK

-855 EMSAAMKIARPVRAQ
+855 EMSAAMKIARPASTQ
-870 ASSATK
+870 APSATK

-882 PVQTPKDVT
+882 PTPPASIKTKTTTKALPEQGAMEESPTNSKVAAPRSIAQIEDDAESLQSRIDTRVQK
-891 QLSDEETSAQ
+891 LSDEFGALDIKEKLTDIEMARYSELDGVLFSISNLHENLDTPYSKEEIKQIKENLTPEEFEDFRVLRQEYRQATAAQAQ
-901 PVSAPKA
+901 PVSAPKSEPQAKA
-908 ESVSEESKEVDAL
+908 EVSTA
-921 QDLTSRLDSINAVV
+921 
-935 PKDLTDW
+935 
-942 VRANGRASTVA
+942 
-953 LFERLLG
+953 
-960 NPIIQAITDV
+960 
-970 QLFTPEK
+970 
-977 NSKRPEAGL
+977 
-986 YHPKSRIIQIN
+986 
-997 IAESALRHQA
+997 
-1007 AGRQLKASKVV
+1007 
-1018 DTLIHEM
+1018 
-1025 VHALTYDLL
+1025 
-1034 ETNKELQAQVDHL
+1034 
-1047 QQQVRN
+1047 
-1053 WMKTKAGK
+1053 
-1061 ALPANVRERIN
+1061 
-1072 NSLESRHEFLTYA
+1072 
-1085 LTDKRAQVVFSR
+1085 
-1097 IPVKNG
+1097 
-1103 TSVLRELAD
+1103 
-1112 TLLRL
+1112 
-1117 LNEVLG
+1117 
-1123 SQAVPNSVLI
+1123 
-1133 EALNLTDELLTPLND
+1133 
-1148 KESTPQLNAT
+1148 
-1158 SDSSPEIGALEQK
+1158 
-1171 ETPASQDA
+1171 PASQDA
-1179 DFEEEVSKAEA
+1179 LDFEEDVSKAEA

-1198 QTEEADAAEAA
+1198 RTEEADAAEAA

-1246 DRITANLFREKNL
+1246 DRITASLFREKNL

-1388 EEIAMMLGLPKETD
+1388 EEIAMMLGLPKETN

-1407 RNRLRPMLAR
+1407 RDRLRPMLAR

-1445 ELERLRAHL
+1445 ELDRLRAHL

-1481 PADSVNEEDASEDEG
+1481 PAVSVNEEDASEDEG

-1518 KKLIEPLERIKS
+1518 KKLIEPLERLKS

-1544 MESAQQMP
+1544 MEGAQQMP

-1704 NKNQTS
+1704 SKNQTS

-1840 TFAAMGGFYTHVSQ
+1840 TFAAMGGFFTHVSQ
-1854 VRSFGQ
+1854 VRSFGE

-1973 LKEMSGMSQYLFPGE
+1973 LKEMTGMSQYLFPGE

-1999 AALSNLRE
+1999 AALRNLRE

-2019 TINEDFKGYMDARKQ
+2019 TINEDFKDYMDARKQ

-2105 EKAPALEAIKDM
+2105 EKAPALEAIKGM

-2369 KTAAKKTRSTQVT
+2369 KTAVKKTRSTQVT

-2454 GWYHVDADGKAH
+2454 GWYHVDAEGKAH

-2589 AIETALSIF
+2589 AMETALSIF

-2726 QRDTTRAAQQQLL
+2726 QRDITHAAEQQLL
-2739 KLFKETSKQVTAADL
+2739 KLFKETSKQVTAIDL
-2754 GGQAQWDAIFGAE
+2754 GGQAQWDAIFGAK
-2767 AIDTD
+2767 AIDTN

-2796 TQEVVRESTT
+2796 TQEVVRKSTT

-2876 GESARKKLIELS
+2876 GDSARKKLIELS
-2888 QSSYLGGANNLY
+2888 KSSYLGGANNLY

-2949 DTNIMGRALMI
+2949 DTNIMARALMI
-2960 KNKSREKERED
+2960 KTKAREKERKD

-2978 LLADPFKEL
+2978 VLADPFKEL

-3037 PAALKTYYENQSDFT
+3037 PVALKTYYENQSDFT

-3063 DNTQLNIHN
+3063 DNTQLNIRN

-3085 SDVEVEANIK
+3085 SDVEIEANIK

-3126 GVKTALLM
+3126 GVKTSLLM

-3161 IHNPHVELVPVPE
+3161 IHNPYVELVPVPA

-3182 QGYKYHYHL
+3182 QGYKYHFHL

-3215 VSGTLSITSMQSQ
+3215 VSGTLSTTSMQSQ

-3296 RYMMSHENRD
+3296 RYMMGHENRD
-3306 ILLERNNNFAQVLA
+3306 TILERNNNFAQVLA
-3320 EMASTVFDKQTTP
+3320 EMASTIFDKQSTP
-3333 VHNREVLTA
+3333 VHNRDVLTA
-3342 IKDQWEI
+3342 IKQQWEI

-3362 LDSADKDL
+3362 LDSADKEL
-3370 RERYLAIPYETR
+3370 RERYLALPYQTR
-3382 KDIARIW
+3382 KDIESVW
-3389 GDNNMMIRRD
+3389 GDNNMMVRRD

-3418 NGKHEGIVKDF
+3418 NGKHEGLVKDF

-3438 NISPKGLRRILK
+3438 NIGPKGLRRILK
-3450 AENIIMAVNQEIKD
+3450 GENIIMAVNQEIKD

-3476 NIVSNLTLL
+3476 NIVSNLSLL

-3496 RSHKTALMGAR
+3496 RSHRIALKGAR
-3507 DWQKHDSE
+3507 DWHKDDSE
-3515 LRRLKAMKDSGLVI
+3515 LRRLRAMKDSGLVI
-3529 GSSSEM
+3529 GSSSDM

-3550 VREVMMMGM
+3550 VREVMLLGM
-3559 MPTIVEDMDAAE
+3559 MPTIVEDMDAAD
-3571 DPYSYKSYAARKAE
+3571 DPYSYKSYAARSAE
-3585 KVTQYIP
+3585 KVTQYVP
-3592 GFVKQGAKWV
+3592 GFVKEGAKWV

-3637 KNPLATGEAAIQAID
+3637 KNALSTGEAAIQAID

-3742 VSRMLG
+3742 ISRMLG